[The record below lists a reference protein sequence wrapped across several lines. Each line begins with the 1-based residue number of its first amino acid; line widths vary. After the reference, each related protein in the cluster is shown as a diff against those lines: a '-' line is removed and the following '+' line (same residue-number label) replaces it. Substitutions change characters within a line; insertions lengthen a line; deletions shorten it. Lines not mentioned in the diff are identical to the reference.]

1 MAGEKNSV
9 QSTNDRRERNIIHQ
23 LLEEYYIQIT
33 EDIQDE
39 LKDFLSRTIKKM
51 IKVEI
56 ESYFKNSHR
65 LKNK

>member
-1 MAGEKNSV
+1 MTEEK
-9 QSTNDRRERNIIHQ
+9 RNIIHQ
-23 LLEEYYIQIT
+23 LLEEYYIHIT